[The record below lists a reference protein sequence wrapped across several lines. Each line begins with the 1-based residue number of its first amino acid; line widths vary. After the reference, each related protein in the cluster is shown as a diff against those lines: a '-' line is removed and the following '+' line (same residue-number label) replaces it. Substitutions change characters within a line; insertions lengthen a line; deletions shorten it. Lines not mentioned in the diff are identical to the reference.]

1 MLKNKLKYISIII
14 LLITIVSCA
23 KRGSITGG
31 LKDTIPPSLRTSF
44 PKNFSTNFN
53 AKQIKLEFD
62 EIVIL
67 KGLKKQLVISPPMK
81 NEPLILPTT
90 ASQKITIK
98 INDTLQ
104 PNTTY
109 SFNFGQSLTDNNEGN
124 PLNQF
129 KYVFST
135 GDYID
140 SLALSGKIK
149 YAFEKEPESFISV
162 MLYEVNET
170 YNDSIIYNQ
179 KDSKGKIPGPRYI
192 TNTLDSL
199 KTFRLENLKAGKYRL
214 IALKDQNNN
223 NKFDPKTEKIG
234 FIKDLISIPNDTLYE
249 IELFKENIPFK
260 AFKPTQESGNKL
272 FLGFEGNVSETNS
285 KPKIILKN
293 KNEILESIVTKMP
306 KKDSLQIWYK
316 PIKTDSLKIEVTQN
330 NYNKTFALK
339 IKNQKKDSL
348 TIGAINPVSFKD
360 RFALESSRPLIKFDE
375 TKIKLIDGDSTAV
388 KFTKSYDE
396 FNQKLYLDFKKEPA
410 KKYSFTILPGALTDF
425 YEQSNDTLSYQISTK
440 ELTDYGNLKIKLENA
455 KSFPLIVE
463 LLKSTGEIVA
473 SEYVEKNTA
482 VEFNL
487 LDPALFSLRA
497 IYDTN
502 KNNKYDPGNFL
513 EKKYSEEVIY
523 FSGDIDVRANWDV
536 EQTFDLSIPY
546 TPPVKKEDKDKKKK
560 KQY

>member
-1 MLKNKLKYISIII
+1 MLKDKLKYISLLLIII
-14 LLITIVSCA
+14 LVSCA

-31 LKDTIPPSLRTSF
+31 LKDTIAPTLRTSF
-44 PKNFSTNFN
+44 PENFSTNFN

-135 GDYID
+135 GNYID
-140 SLALSGKIK
+140 SLAIGGKVK

-162 MLYEVNET
+162 MLYEVNDT

-179 KDSKGKIPGPRYI
+179 KDSGGKIPGPRYI

-214 IALKDQNNN
+214 IAIKDLNNN

-234 FIKDLISIPNDTLYE
+234 FIKDYISVPNDTLYE
-249 IELFKENIPFK
+249 IELFKEDIPLK
-260 AFKPTQESGNKL
+260 VFKPTQEAANKL
-272 FLGFEGNVSETNS
+272 FLGYEGTINEAKDV
-285 KPKIILKN
+285 PKVVLKN
-293 KNEILESIVTKMP
+293 KNEIIESIVTKLP
-306 KKDSLQIWYK
+306 KKDSLQIWFK
-316 PIKTDSLKIEVTQN
+316 PLKTDSLKVDVN
-330 NYNKTFALK
+330 KDAYNKNFALK
-339 IKNQKKDSL
+339 FKNQKKDTL
-348 TIGAINPVSFKD
+348 TISAVNPTNFHDS
-360 RFALESSRPLIKFDE
+360 FALEATTPLIKFDE
-375 TKIKLIDGDSTAV
+375 TKIKLINKDSVLV
-388 KFTKSYDE
+388 KFTTKYDA
-396 FNQKLYLDFKKEPA
+396 FNQKLFFDFKKEPED
-410 KKYSFTILPGALTDF
+410 KYSFQILPGAMTDF
-425 YEQSNDTLSYQISTK
+425 FERTNDTLSYQVSTRK
-440 ELTDYGNLKIKLENA
+440 LEEYGNLKVKLENVKRYPIILDLIDS
-455 KSFPLIVE
+455 KSDV
-463 LLKSTGEIVA
+463 VA
-473 SEYVEKNTA
+473 TQYLESYREVD
-482 VEFNL
+482 FNL
-487 LDPALFSLRA
+487 LNPA
-497 IYDTN
+497 IYGLRIIYDDN
-502 KNNKYDPGNFL
+502 KNKKYDSGNFI
-513 EKKYSEEVIY
+513 EKRNSEEVIY
-523 FSGDIDVRANWDV
+523 YSKEIENVRPNWDAI
-536 EQTFDLSIPY
+536 ETFDVSIPY
-546 TPPVKKEDKDKKKK
+546 SPPPKENKLKPKK